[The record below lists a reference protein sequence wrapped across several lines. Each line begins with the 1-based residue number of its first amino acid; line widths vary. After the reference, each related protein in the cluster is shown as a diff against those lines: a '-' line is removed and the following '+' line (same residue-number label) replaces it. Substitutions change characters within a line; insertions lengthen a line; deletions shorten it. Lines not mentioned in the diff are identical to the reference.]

1 MKSQAPGVPRLTDQK
16 SMEGITMADKTLI
29 YVGAEASGI
38 YRKEA
43 GDTHWENLTR
53 GMAPSAQVRTIA
65 IHPENQDV
73 IFAGTQ
79 RGVYR
84 SKDRGDNWERM
95 NMTEGRVVWSLKF
108 HPNNPQVMFLGTEGS
123 EVFKS
128 EDGGDNWSYMATISN
143 PDSVQMAFA
152 TRILG
157 LAIESSSPDHM
168 YAALEVGG
176 AARSSDGGKSWQI
189 VNGNFHDDVD
199 LMDLHGVAVGSADST
214 AVFISNRVGVW
225 RTRDRGDNWENLGF
239 ERFSD
244 IKYSRGIQAAP
255 NDPNTLYACVGMNF
269 GSEEGGVLRTTDLG
283 ETWQRFDKG
292 VSPKST
298 TFGVAIN
305 AKAPEQVYFCSRR
318 GQVFGTQDGGDSW
331 QEHAVPEGVTNV
343 ISMACASA

>member
-1 MKSQAPGVPRLTDQK
+1 
-16 SMEGITMADKTLI
+16 MADKTLV
-29 YVGAEASGI
+29 YVGAEVSGL

-43 GDTHWENLTR
+43 GDPHWENLTR
-53 GMAPSAQVRTIA
+53 GMAPSAQARAIA

-95 NMTEGRVVWSLKF
+95 NLTEGRVVWSLKF

-123 EVFKS
+123 DVFKS
-128 EDGGDNWSYMATISN
+128 EDGGENWNYLATISN

-189 VNGNFHDDVD
+189 VNGNFAGDVD
-199 LMDLHGVAVGSADST
+199 LMDLHGVAVGSADSS

-305 AKAPEQVYFCSRR
+305 TKAPEQVYF
-318 GQVFGTQDGGDSW
+318 
-331 QEHAVPEGVTNV
+331 
-343 ISMACASA
+343 

>member
-1 MKSQAPGVPRLTDQK
+1 
-16 SMEGITMADKTLI
+16 MADKTLV
-29 YVGAEASGI
+29 YVGAEVSGI

-43 GDTHWENLTR
+43 GDAHWENLTR

-95 NMTEGRVVWSLKF
+95 NMTEGRVVWSLRY

-189 VNGNFHDDVD
+189 VNGNFAGDVD
-199 LMDLHGVAVGSADST
+199 LMDLHGVAVGSADSS

-305 AKAPEQVYFCSRR
+305 TKAPEQVYFCSRR

>member
-1 MKSQAPGVPRLTDQK
+1 
-16 SMEGITMADKTLI
+16 MADKTLV
-29 YVGAEASGI
+29 YVGAEVSGL

-43 GDTHWENLTR
+43 GDAHWENLTR
-53 GMAPSAQVRTIA
+53 GMAPSAQARSIA

-176 AARSSDGGKSWQI
+176 AARSSDGGRSWQI
-189 VNGNFHDDVD
+189 VNGNFDGDVD
-199 LMDLHGVAVGSADST
+199 LMDLHGVAVGSADSS

-305 AKAPEQVYFCSRR
+305 TKAPEQVYFCSRR

>member
-1 MKSQAPGVPRLTDQK
+1 
-16 SMEGITMADKTLI
+16 MADKTLV
-29 YVGAEASGI
+29 YVGAEASGL

-43 GDTHWENLTR
+43 GDAHWENLTR

-65 IHPENQDV
+65 IHPDSQDV

-95 NMTEGRVVWSLKF
+95 NLTEGRVVWSLKF

-128 EDGGDNWSYMATISN
+128 EDGGENWTYMATISN

-157 LAIESSSPDHM
+157 LAIESNSPDHM

-176 AARSSDGGKSWQI
+176 AAHSSDGGKSWQI
-189 VNGNFHDDVD
+189 VNGNFAGDVD

-244 IKYSRGIQAAP
+244 IKYSRGIQADP

-292 VSPKST
+292 IAPKST

-305 AKAPEQVYFCSRR
+305 AQAPEQVYFCSRR
-318 GQVFGTQDGGDSW
+318 GQVFGTHDGGDSW
-331 QEHAVPEGVTNV
+331 REHSVPEGVTNV

>member
-1 MKSQAPGVPRLTDQK
+1 
-16 SMEGITMADKTLI
+16 MADKTLI

-43 GDTHWENLTR
+43 GDAHWENLTR

>member
-1 MKSQAPGVPRLTDQK
+1 
-16 SMEGITMADKTLI
+16 MADKTLI

-43 GDTHWENLTR
+43 GDAQWENLTR
-53 GMAPSAQVRTIA
+53 GMAPSAQVRAIA

-128 EDGGDNWSYMATISN
+128 EDGGENWNYMATISN

-157 LAIESSSPDHM
+157 LAIESNSPDHM

-189 VNGNFHDDVD
+189 VNGNFAGDVD
-199 LMDLHGVAVGSADST
+199 LMDLHGVAVGSADSS

-305 AKAPEQVYFCSRR
+305 TKAPEQVYFCSRR

>member
-1 MKSQAPGVPRLTDQK
+1 
-16 SMEGITMADKTLI
+16 MADKTLV
-29 YVGAEASGI
+29 YVGAEVSGL

-43 GDTHWENLTR
+43 GDAHWENLTR

-95 NMTEGRVVWSLKF
+95 NITEGRVVWSLKF

-128 EDGGDNWSYMATISN
+128 EDGGENWNYMATISN

-189 VNGNFHDDVD
+189 VNGNFDGDVD
-199 LMDLHGVAVGSADST
+199 LMDLHGVAVGSADSS

-292 VSPKST
+292 VAPKST

-331 QEHAVPEGVTNV
+331 REHTVPEGVTNV
-343 ISMACASA
+343 ISMACSSA